1 MKKWLTIDDIVCS
14 FLSAVAY
21 GFGYSIPAAF
31 DAPGWLCLVICMGLA
46 CLQKISQQN
55 LSTANMFRKNHQ
67 ED

>member
-46 CLQKISQQN
+46 CL
-55 LSTANMFRKNHQ
+55 
-67 ED
+67 